1 MKKYLLICLLPIF
14 ITACSA
20 KPSPQEELDLQARF
34 LPTVYN
40 IDAGTYAFVSKEAPT
55 PLTKQMYEDALFKLG
70 LLKRYDD
77 QASAN
82 FKLEKTIEPI
92 KLNTL
97 CLMSKFVN
105 NPTYIK
111 AVKHSIEQE
120 PDLNKWLKEKQPKWQ
135 KALSKED
142 PAIFDYPCN
151 ITIK

>member
-1 MKKYLLICLLPIF
+1 YPSCNLNFSNLGKLYLQRLYA
-14 ITACSA
+14 T
-20 KPSPQEELDLQARF
+20 KP
-34 LPTVYN
+34 
-40 IDAGTYAFVSKEAPT
+40 
-55 PLTKQMYEDALFKLG
+55 
-70 LLKRYDD
+70 

-135 KALSKED
+135 EALKREDKE
-142 PAIFDYPCN
+142 IFDHPCL
-151 ITIK
+151 